1 MKNEAIIDLIKKEV
15 SSELQNEIISLFERE
30 EAHERYLSK
39 RTRLYEISLDQDNE
53 QSYMLEIALAN
64 RQISTEEQAYQNWL
78 IEQLNLVI
86 NQLNSI
92 DQAIIDMLFYLGLTE
107 KEAAEYLGI
116 KQQSLNERKRRILR
130 DLKKKLK
137 KFVD

>member
-30 EAHERYLSK
+30 EAHERYLRK

-64 RQISTEEQAYQNWL
+64 RQKSTEEQAYQNWL

-86 NQLNSI
+86 NQLNLI
-92 DQAIIDMLFYLGLTE
+92 DQAIIDMLFYFGLTE

-116 KQQSLNERKRRILR
+116 KQQSLNERKHRILR

>member
-1 MKNEAIIDLIKKEV
+1 MKNEAIIDLIKKDV
-15 SSELQNEIISLFERE
+15 SSEKQNEIISLFERE
-30 EAHERYLSK
+30 EAHERYLKK

-53 QSYMLEIALAN
+53 QSYMLEIVLAN
-64 RQISTEEQAYQNWL
+64 RQKTTTEQAYQNWL
-78 IEQLNLVI
+78 IEQLSLVI

-107 KEAAEYLGI
+107 KEAAEHLGI